1 MKIAEMYEL
10 MSNPGALQRV
20 LTTDAFPADR
30 PLTAAGRRW
39 LRRLLSTA
47 AFAEVDRD
55 LQAPCARMLL
65 DEAATR
71 VQLSDFWE
79 LLNYAPVKVQSGKV
93 LHRWVH
99 DHFSKYPYELP
110 LARALTALDDRD
122 WPKVEAQLDN
132 LTRKGMLLTL
142 WSAGKRWD
150 SQMPLRLVRELLWKC
165 YTLSLLPEGTLFA
178 ILAACLEP
186 AHESEP
192 EAPETKA
199 PTANAE
205 VTPETEAPMV
215 SAKVTPE
222 TNSTTE
228 TNLEAGN

>member
-20 LTTDAFPADR
+20 LTTDAFPANR

-47 AFAEVDRD
+47 AFAEVNRD

-79 LLNYAPVKVQSGKV
+79 LLNYAPVKIAPDET
-93 LHRWVH
+93 LHQWARNYFVY
-99 DHFSKYPYELP
+99 YPHELA
-110 LARALTALDDRD
+110 LARTLTALDDRD

-132 LTRKGMLLTL
+132 LTRKDMLLTL

-205 VTPETEAPMV
+205 VTPETEAPTV

-222 TNSTTE
+222 TTSATITE
-228 TNLEAGN
+228 LEAGN

>member
-142 WSAGKRWD
+142 
-150 SQMPLRLVRELLWKC
+150 
-165 YTLSLLPEGTLFA
+165 
-178 ILAACLEP
+178 
-186 AHESEP
+186 
-192 EAPETKA
+192 
-199 PTANAE
+199 
-205 VTPETEAPMV
+205 
-215 SAKVTPE
+215 
-222 TNSTTE
+222 
-228 TNLEAGN
+228 

>member
-20 LTTDAFPADR
+20 LTTDAFPANQ

-79 LLNYAPVKVQSGKV
+79 LLNYAPVKIQSGTV

-99 DHFSKYPYELP
+99 DHYSKYPYELS

-122 WPKVEAQLDN
+122 WSKVEAQLDN

-165 YTLSLLPEGTLFA
+165 YVLSLLPEGTLFA

-186 AHESEP
+186 TQESEP

-199 PTANAE
+199 PTASAE
-205 VTPETEAPMV
+205 
-215 SAKVTPE
+215 VTPE

-228 TNLEAGN
+228 TNLETNSATATELEAGN

>member
-1 MKIAEMYEL
+1 MKIAEMYEM

-20 LTTDAFPADR
+20 LITDAFPADR

-39 LRRLLSTA
+39 LRRLLLTA
-47 AFAEVDRD
+47 AFAEANRD

-71 VQLSDFWE
+71 VQFSDFWE
-79 LLNYAPVKVQSGKV
+79 LLNYAPVRIAPDET
-93 LHRWVH
+93 LHQWARNYFVY
-99 DHFSKYPYELP
+99 YPHELA
-110 LARALTALDDRD
+110 LARALTALDNRN

-132 LTRKGMLLTL
+132 LTHKDVLLTL

-150 SQMPLRLVRELLWKC
+150 SQMPLRLVKALLWKC
-165 YTLSLLPEGTLFA
+165 YARILLPEGTLFA

-186 AHESEP
+186 VQESEP
-192 EAPETKA
+192 ETPETKA
-199 PTANAE
+199 PT
-205 VTPETEAPMV
+205 V

-228 TNLEAGN
+228 TNLETGN

>member
-10 MSNPGALQRV
+10 MSNPGALQGV

-47 AFAEVDRD
+47 AFAEVNRD

-71 VQLSDFWE
+71 VQFSDFWE
-79 LLNYAPVKVQSGKV
+79 LLNYAPVDFAPDKT
-93 LHRWVH
+93 LHQWTH
-99 DHFSKYPYELP
+99 GYFSKHLYELS
-110 LARALTALDDRD
+110 LVRTLTALDDRD

-150 SQMPLRLVRELLWKC
+150 SQMPLHLVKELLWKC
-165 YTLSLLPEGTLFA
+165 YVLALLPEGTLFA

-192 EAPETKA
+192 EALETKA
-199 PTANAE
+199 PTA
-205 VTPETEAPMV
+205 
-215 SAKVTPE
+215 
-222 TNSTTE
+222 
-228 TNLEAGN
+228 

>member
-10 MSNPGALQRV
+10 MSNPGALQGV

-47 AFAEVDRD
+47 AFAEVNRD

-65 DEAATR
+65 DEAAAR

-79 LLNYAPVKVQSGKV
+79 LLNYAPVKFAPDEI
-93 LHRWVH
+93 LHQWARNYFVY
-99 DHFSKYPYELP
+99 YPHELA

-132 LTRKGMLLTL
+132 LTRKDMLLTL

-150 SQMPLRLVRELLWKC
+150 SQMPLRLVKALLWKC
-165 YTLSLLPEGTLFA
+165 YILILLPEGTLFA

-192 EAPETKA
+192 KAPETEA

-205 VTPETEAPMV
+205 A
-215 SAKVTPE
+215 TPE
-222 TNSTTE
+222 TNSATG
-228 TNLEAGN
+228 TNLGTGN

>member
-47 AFAEVDRD
+47 AFAEVNRD

-65 DEAATR
+65 DEASTR

-79 LLNYAPVKVQSGKV
+79 LLNYAPVKIAPDEMLYQWAHNYFVY
-93 LHRWVH
+93 
-99 DHFSKYPYELP
+99 YPHELA
-110 LARALTALDDRD
+110 LARTLTALDDRD

-150 SQMPLRLVRELLWKC
+150 SQILI
-165 YTLSLLPEGTLFA
+165 LLPEGTLFA

-192 EAPETKA
+192 ETPETKA
-199 PTANAE
+199 PTA
-205 VTPETEAPMV
+205 
-215 SAKVTPE
+215 
-222 TNSTTE
+222 
-228 TNLEAGN
+228 